1 MIGVLNLER
10 GVMKIMMMMMI
21 DMLPYIY
28 GEEYSDSI

>member
-1 MIGVLNLER
+1 ME
-10 GVMKIMMMMMI
+10 IMMMMIMI

>member
-1 MIGVLNLER
+1 MEI
-10 GVMKIMMMMMI
+10 MMMMMMMMMI